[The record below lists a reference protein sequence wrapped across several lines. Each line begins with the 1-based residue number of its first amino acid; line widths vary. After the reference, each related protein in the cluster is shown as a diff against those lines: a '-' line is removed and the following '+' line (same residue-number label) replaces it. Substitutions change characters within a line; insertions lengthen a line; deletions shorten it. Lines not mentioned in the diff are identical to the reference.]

1 MIEVDKLNSDEKD
14 LLVFI
19 LNSAERNAPPVTLKN
34 LKYQNTEYICGLME
48 YLLEG
53 RDFKVTMGGAVLIKS
68 IKEKILC
75 NENKA

>member
-1 MIEVDKLNSDEKD
+1 
-14 LLVFI
+14 
-19 LNSAERNAPPVTLKN
+19 
-34 LKYQNTEYICGLME
+34 ME